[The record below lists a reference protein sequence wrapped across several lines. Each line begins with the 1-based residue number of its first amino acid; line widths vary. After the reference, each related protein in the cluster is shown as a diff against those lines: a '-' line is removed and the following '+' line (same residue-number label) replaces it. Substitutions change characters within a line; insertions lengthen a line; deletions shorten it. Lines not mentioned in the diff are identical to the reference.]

1 MITQYWLLISRNL
14 SNRLLRTGLTILG
27 VIIGVM
33 IIILLFS
40 LGAAMQN
47 GVEEQFGKLG
57 VKAIRVVPGGL
68 FGPPSGSMGLTND
81 VKDYIERVNGI
92 DYVQAVLNDNSVIG
106 YNNKFFSISVI
117 SYDTSLG
124 PRGLIDTDSKIK
136 EGRYFSSADKESV
149 LIGYNVA
156 NTLFKKKINV
166 KEGVSLGN
174 KNFRVVG
181 IFEKT
186 GTALDDRAYIPLE
199 TAREMFGKKDTTN
212 VFIVQIQRGQ
222 DIEKIADEIKRE
234 LMKKYKDEDAFRVF
248 TPEQLLKQIKSILG
262 TIELVLIAIAA
273 ISIIVGSIGIMNS
286 MFTSVLERTK
296 DIGVMR
302 AVGATKNDILFLFLI
317 ESGFIGM
324 LGGAIGIILGVS
336 FAYFIQYILSL
347 TGSNL
352 LSVQVSAGLILF
364 SLFFSMFVGV
374 ISGLVPAFRAAS
386 LQPVE
391 ALRYE

>member
-1 MITQYWLLISRNL
+1 MITQYWMLISRNL
-14 SNRLLRTGLTILG
+14 SDRLLRTGLTVLG

-40 LGAAMQN
+40 LGSAMQN

-57 VKAIRVVPGGL
+57 VKAIRIVPGGL

-81 VKDYIERVNGI
+81 VKDYIERVNGV
-92 DYVQAVLNDNSVIG
+92 DYVQAVLNDNSMMG
-106 YNNKFFSISVI
+106 YNNKFYSVSII

-124 PRGLIDTDSKIK
+124 PKGLVDTDSKIK
-136 EGRYFSSADKESV
+136 EGRYFSTADKDSV
-149 LIGYNVA
+149 LIGYEVS

-166 KEGVSLGN
+166 KEGIILGN
-174 KNFRVVG
+174 RNFRVVG

-186 GTALDDRAYIPLE
+186 GTALDNRVYVPLD
-199 TAREMFGKKDTTN
+199 TAREMFGKKDISN
-212 VFIVQIQRGQ
+212 VFVVQIHKGQ
-222 DIEKIADEIKRE
+222 DIEKVAEEIRKE
-234 LMKKYKDEDAFRVF
+234 LMRKYKDKDAFQVF

-262 TIELVLIAIAA
+262 TIELVLVVIAG
-273 ISIIVGSIGIMNS
+273 ISIVVGSIGIMNS
-286 MFTSVLERTK
+286 MFTSVLERTN

-302 AVGATKNDILFLFLI
+302 AVGASKNNVLFLFLI
-317 ESGFIGM
+317 ESGFIGL
-324 LGGAIGIILGVS
+324 LGGTIGIILGVS
-336 FAYFIQYILSL
+336 FAYFTQYILSL

-352 LSVQVSAGLILF
+352 LSVQVSISLILF
-364 SLFFSMFVGV
+364 SLFFSVLVGI

-386 LQPVE
+386 LPPVE